1 MQRVALATED
11 ELSEA
16 VGVRLLAEHRETLE
30 VGLLLR
36 RGGNGYLRSRLANF
50 CQMARLNPMLVITD
64 LDKWTCPAVLCA
76 EWLGRTT
83 QPEKL
88 LLRVAVR
95 EIEAW
100 LLADHEAMGALLGQA
115 VASRLPMLPEAIENL
130 KEFLL
135 GLAAR
140 APRDV
145 RADLCAEAGA
155 VARQALG
162 YNARLSTF
170 VREIWHPERASSRS
184 DSLRRARERIRQLAM
199 VVPPVAKAVTAQP
212 RPCSHPAPTL
222 THETTG
228 KDPTHGA
235 GDSAGD
241 AGDPRRLR
249 LAGGI
254 RPTTPSA
261 SRASRPSPAVAIVP
275 ARASCIPPAAMSAC
289 PTDRWATP
297 RSGT

>member
-1 MQRVALATED
+1 MQTVALATED

-16 VGVRLLAEHRETLE
+16 VGVRLLAEHGEKLE

-50 CQMARLNPMLVITD
+50 CQMARLNPMLMITD
-64 LDKWTCPAVLCA
+64 LDRWTCPAVLCA
-76 EWLGRTT
+76 EWLGRTVR
-83 QPEKL
+83 PEKL

-100 LLADHEAMGALLGQA
+100 LLADHEAMGALLGHTIA
-115 VASRLPMLPEAIENL
+115 LRLPTLPEAIQNP

-155 VARQALG
+155 VARQGLG

-170 VREIWHPERASSRS
+170 VREIWNPERASSRS

-199 VVPPVAKAVTAQP
+199 IAP
-212 RPCSHPAPTL
+212 RHSQ
-222 THETTG
+222 
-228 KDPTHGA
+228 
-235 GDSAGD
+235 
-241 AGDPRRLR
+241 RR
-249 LAGGI
+249 
-254 RPTTPSA
+254 
-261 SRASRPSPAVAIVP
+261 
-275 ARASCIPPAAMSAC
+275 
-289 PTDRWATP
+289 
-297 RSGT
+297 